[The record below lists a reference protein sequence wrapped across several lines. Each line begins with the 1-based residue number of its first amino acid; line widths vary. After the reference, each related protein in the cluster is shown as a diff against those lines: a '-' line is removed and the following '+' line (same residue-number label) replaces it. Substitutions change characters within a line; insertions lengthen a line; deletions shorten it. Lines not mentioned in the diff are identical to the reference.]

1 MGLQAA
7 QIDGLFNLLVGE
19 FEFLNLELWQAKIYE
34 DSGNPLQM
42 IREVVSKYGLTQD
55 DLMHQMKLKLWDDP
69 LSASQ
74 LTKAIRHLD
83 QSISDVQ
90 ISALHQCLRQ
100 SSGLVPVPVLIQN
113 ITGKNF
119 ETVDFRDEIYKQLY
133 NEIYPY
139 KEQQLTSHFQD
150 ADKDNKG
157 FLRPADIFECLKKCV
172 TTITF
177 ENLERFCRF
186 LETNRNGKLSYTDF
200 MVRVTGSAPKTHNP
214 FRNIVNRL

>member
-1 MGLQAA
+1 M
-7 QIDGLFNLLVGE
+7 
-19 FEFLNLELWQAKIYE
+19 
-34 DSGNPLQM
+34 
-42 IREVVSKYGLTQD
+42 R
-55 DLMHQMKLKLWDDP
+55 LKLWDEP

-74 LTKAIRHLD
+74 LTKAIRLLD

-113 ITGKNF
+113 MTGRSF

-133 NEIYPY
+133 SEIYPH
-139 KEQQLTSHFQD
+139 KEQQLLGHFQD
-150 ADKDNKG
+150 ADRENLG

-186 LETNRNGKLSYTDF
+186 LETNRNG
-200 MVRVTGSAPKTHNP
+200 
-214 FRNIVNRL
+214 